1 MTIADAFARC
11 AEERRRAV
19 IPYLTAGYPTEGTFL
34 ATVNSFAR
42 AGADIIEIGLPFS
55 DPLADGPTIQYS
67 SQKALENGMTV
78 ARALSLLGELK
89 RDSLPPLVIMSY
101 LNPMLQFGIERF
113 MKRAATVGVR
123 GLIVPDIIV
132 EEGRAVEEASRRVG
146 IDLIYLMAPTSS
158 PARQAMILRRSRG
171 FVYLVTVTGVT
182 GARTK
187 LPSGLNAWIKNIRRR
202 SSLPV
207 AVGFGISGPEAARSV
222 AKVADG
228 VIVGSAIITMFKN
241 GDRPTAQVER
251 ATSFLRSLQ
260 QAVRRPGVSA

>member
-1 MTIADAFARC
+1 
-11 AEERRRAV
+11 
-19 IPYLTAGYPTEGTFL
+19 
-34 ATVNSFAR
+34 
-42 AGADIIEIGLPFS
+42 
-55 DPLADGPTIQYS
+55 
-67 SQKALENGMTV
+67 
-78 ARALSLLGELK
+78 
-89 RDSLPPLVIMSY
+89 
-101 LNPMLQFGIERF
+101 